1 MGWPW
6 SVPRAASVAASI
18 IGGKSA
24 MVGGRRRKAARVVRY
39 GLRAPGVFGKTA
51 AGNLELT
58 RHPSYVDIGRLVEV
72 GECRAGILQ

>member
-24 MVGGRRRKAARVVRY
+24 MVGGRRRKAARVVHY
-39 GLRAPGVFGKTA
+39 GLRAAGVFGKTA
-51 AGNLELT
+51 A
-58 RHPSYVDIGRLVEV
+58 RISS
-72 GECRAGILQ
+72 